1 MTEEDH
7 QVKVD
12 QQPESTVNTTEEVPV
27 EEAYQLTVKLPG
39 GKLPEIKILASPREA
54 IHDIKQSIMESPETC
69 AHSCFYLS
77 FNGKRI
83 NDFMELGEV
92 EGITTESELHLVE
105 DTYTERDVRLHIT
118 RLRDLLGGP
127 YKQNPSSIGIDPS
140 LSFLTAVTGEID
152 EEITAESEK
161 KMEDIFSDE
170 PIPEHA
176 FTNVDVDAP
185 SKLSEFVPKS
195 FQRTAPQCLKSLSL
209 SGWNPV
215 THSRRLAGDLLYLN
229 VVTLENE
236 TLCITAATTGFFVN
250 SSTATEFNPRP
261 RSGKRAHSL
270 IRLLQTLSPQF
281 ANNFA
286 KVQDFITQHHMLEVL
301 PVNTYFPH
309 HPWAVQSTEP
319 TFDLARPAEPYL
331 NYGPDAVD
339 SLRDWNDELQSHR
352 ELPKSNLQ
360 ERVLRE
366 RLITKVQSEF
376 TEAAVRGAIAVVN
389 GSVIPLN
396 PLEPEES
403 HMYVYNNIFFSK
415 GNDGRGTFET
425 LGADEA
431 AHVATGKD
439 LEGVKILNSIDMD
452 GLYTLGSVIVDYKGI
467 RVVAQSIVPGIFRRQ
482 DENSIVYGSV
492 DNGTTITADK
502 TFHEAIEQNVA
513 KPLHLSQ
520 HSLVDGQGES
530 TNLYTSLETKGLLGA
545 DGRRYLLDLYRLNPV
560 DIEFQD
566 AECVATKHKPA
577 YPHKMTLLRP
587 ELMSMYWEHM
597 FRQWYK
603 AKVDAIRKERADAIG
618 AVEQEEKKDESLEQ
632 QQQQQNGVDKTQQQE
647 EEQEEDFKID
657 VNEFQLA
664 FNPDVFTTAKQKEDD
679 HIKEQEKVI
688 RDASKFLND
697 EIIPTLVLDFA
708 SYAISPLDGDALTK
722 AMHRRGINMRYLGKL
737 ANLVS
742 LSEDKRIHH
751 IHSLAVQEMIVR
763 VNKKL
768 LRKYLAT
775 LDLEESRLCLSHY
788 LNCLLGE
795 AVNAKPAPVLPA
807 GKTKNDYSW
816 AHLTPSSLQRLLKE
830 QVLLWFRYSLTDDDW
845 TQRKSIPILRETCLR
860 VGIQLEARD
869 YRFHPYT
876 PEEVAANAAADA
888 QLETLL
894 SRQQQQKSS
903 RKTKKHQQAVDSLLM
918 TPRRKTTFVPD
929 DILNIMPTVKQA
941 SSRSLFAE
949 ETFEAGKMSLAQGH
963 RQLGLELLLESL
975 TLHEQ
980 TYGFLH
986 PETSKCYA
994 TLAMIYH
1001 HGEDREAALDLQRK
1015 AVIAAE
1021 RTLGVDHP
1029 ETVHHYL
1036 NLGLFEHAAGR
1047 SKLALRYLR
1056 HALYYWDLLFGT
1068 GHPDS
1073 ATADNNAGVM
1083 LQSLRDYKTS
1093 TKFFERACATQEY
1106 IFGKEHVLTASGY
1119 HVLAKSY
1126 TLLGDF
1132 SQALSAERLAYGVF
1146 EAKLGKDDYRTK
1158 ESDAWL
1164 KELTSN
1170 ALLTAQRSR
1179 ELQQQQQQ
1187 EQQEKSLSSDP
1198 SKQSN
1203 KTSQVAKGELPID
1216 QVLQYINNGS
1226 SGSSSRKSSKKSNQK
1241 RR

>member
-1 MTEEDH
+1 MAEQER
-7 QVKVD
+7 QPEVD
-12 QQPESTVNTTEEVPV
+12 QQQPDTIVNTQEEAPV
-27 EEAYQLTVKLPG
+27 EDVYQLTVKLPS

-69 AHSCFYLS
+69 AYSCFYLS

-92 EGITTESELHLVE
+92 EGITTESELQLVE
-105 DTYTERDVRLHIT
+105 DNYTERDVRLHIT

-127 YKQNPSSIGIDPS
+127 YKQNTTSIGIDS
-140 LSFLTAVTGEID
+140 SISFLTAVTGEID
-152 EEITAESEK
+152 EEFVTDGDK
-161 KMEDIFSDE
+161 KMEDMFSTE

-176 FTNVDVDAP
+176 FTGVDVNAP
-185 SKLSEFVPKS
+185 SKLSDFVPSS
-195 FQRTAPQCLKSLSL
+195 FQRTSPQCLKSLSL

-215 THSRRLAGDLLYLN
+215 SHPRRLAGDLLYLN

-236 TLCITAATTGFFVN
+236 TLCITASTTGFFVN
-250 SSTATEFNPRP
+250 NSTPTEFNPRP
-261 RSGKRAHSL
+261 RGGASKRAHSL
-270 IRLLQTLSPQF
+270 IRLLQSLSPQF
-281 ANNFA
+281 ATNFI
-286 KVQDFITQHHMLEVL
+286 KVQDFITKHHMLEVL
-301 PVNTYFPH
+301 PVNTYLPSY
-309 HPWAVQSTEP
+309 PWAAQTTEP

-331 NYGPDAVD
+331 NYGVDAVD
-339 SLRDWNDELQSHR
+339 SLRDWNDELQTHR

-376 TEAAVRGAIAVVN
+376 TDAAVRGAIAVAN

-396 PLEPEES
+396 PMEPEES

-439 LEGVKILNSIDMD
+439 LEGVKILNSIDTD

-492 DNGTTITADK
+492 DNGVTITADK
-502 TFHEAIEQNVA
+502 AFHESIEQNVA
-513 KPLHLSQ
+513 KPLHLAE
-520 HSLVDGQGES
+520 HALVDGEGNS
-530 TNLYTSLETKGLLGA
+530 TKLFTSLETKGLLGA

-560 DIEFQD
+560 DIEFQES
-566 AECVATKHKPA
+566 ECVANAETGAPA

-603 AKVDAIRKERADAIG
+603 AKVDVIRKERADTAG
-618 AVEQEEKKDESLEQ
+618 DEQDGDKKVNGEEGQ
-632 QQQQQNGVDKTQQQE
+632 QQQQQQPE
-647 EEQEEDFKID
+647 EEEEDFKID
-657 VNEFQLA
+657 TSEFQLS
-664 FNPDVFTTAKQKEDD
+664 FNPDVFTDVKQGEGD

-688 RDASKFLND
+688 RDASKFLNN

-737 ANLVS
+737 AKLVS
-742 LSEDKRIHH
+742 LNEDKRIRH
-751 IHSLAVQEMIVR
+751 IQALAVQEMIVR
-763 VNKKL
+763 ASKRL
-768 LRKYLAT
+768 LRKYTAT
-775 LDLEESRLCLSHY
+775 LDLETSRLCLSHY
-788 LNCLLGE
+788 LNCLLGGSI
-795 AVNAKPAPVLPA
+795 NSKPAPVLPD
-807 GKTKNDYSW
+807 GKNKNDYSW
-816 AHLTPSSLQRLLKE
+816 AHLTPVSLKKILQE
-830 QVLLWFRYSLTDDDW
+830 QVLLWFRYSITDDDW
-845 TQRKSIPILRETCLR
+845 SQLKPIPTLRETCIR
-860 VGIQLEARD
+860 AGIQLEARD
-869 YRFHPYT
+869 YRFAAYSD
-876 PEEVAANAAADA
+876 EEAAANAAADA
-888 QLETLL
+888 QLEALL
-894 SRQQQQKSS
+894 SRQKQQQQQKNS
-903 RKTKKHQQAVDSLLM
+903 RKVKKQQRAVDTLAA
-918 TPRRKTTFVPD
+918 TPRRKTTFIPD
-929 DILNIMPTVKQA
+929 DILNILPIVKQA
-941 SSRSLFAE
+941 STRSVFAE
-949 ETFEAGKMSLAQGH
+949 ETFEAGKLSLVQG
-963 RQLGLELLLESL
+963 RRELGLELLMESL

-1001 HGEDREAALDLQRK
+1001 HDEDREASLDLQRK

-1056 HALYYWDLLFGT
+1056 HALYYWDLLFGP

-1093 TKFFERACATQEY
+1093 TKFFERACSTQEN
-1106 IFGKEHVLTASGY
+1106 IFGKDHVLTASGY
-1119 HVLAKSY
+1119 HVLAKAY

-1132 SQALSAERLAYGVF
+1132 NQALSAERLAYGVF
-1146 EAKLGKDDYRTK
+1146 EKKLGQDDYRTK

-1170 ALLTAQRSR
+1170 ALLTAQRAR
-1179 ELQQQQQQ
+1179 ELEQQQQQLQQQQ
-1187 EQQEKSLSSDP
+1187 KPSDKT
-1198 SKQSN
+1198 KQHTT
-1203 KTSQVAKGELPID
+1203 KPTEIAKGELPID
-1216 QVLQYINNGS
+1216 QVLQYINNGT
-1226 SGSSSRKSSKKSNQK
+1226 SGSSRKSGKKSQK
-1241 RR
+1241 RH